1 MTPFYDV
8 LTAQPAF
15 DARQIPNNKYKLAM
29 SAGNSR
35 KYQILNL
42 GGRHFVE
49 TAKEAGL
56 GPTLIDKVLRD
67 VMQMAEKAPEQ
78 ALSMMPDGLATA
90 PHTSVTNAMEV
101 RLRSLE
107 LGLAEI

>member
-1 MTPFYDV
+1 
-8 LTAQPAF
+8 
-15 DARQIPNNKYKLAM
+15 M

-42 GGRHFVE
+42 AGQHFVE
-49 TAKEAGL
+49 IAQKAGL

-67 VMQMAEKAPEQ
+67 VMLMAAKAPEQ
-78 ALSMMPDGLATA
+78 ALSMMPGGLSAAT
-90 PHTSVTNAMEV
+90 HTSIMKAMEV
-101 RLRSLE
+101 RLKSLE

>member
-1 MTPFYDV
+1 
-8 LTAQPAF
+8 
-15 DARQIPNNKYKLAM
+15 M

-49 TAKEAGL
+49 TTKEAGL
-56 GPTLIDKVLRD
+56 GPTLFDKVLRD
-67 VMQMAEKAPEQ
+67 VIQMAAKAPEQ
-78 ALSMMPDGLATA
+78 ALSMMPDGLVTAT
-90 PHTSVTNAMEV
+90 HTSIVNAMEV

>member
-1 MTPFYDV
+1 
-8 LTAQPAF
+8 
-15 DARQIPNNKYKLAM
+15 M

-56 GPTLIDKVLRD
+56 GPTLIDKVFRE

-78 ALSMMPDGLATA
+78 TLSMMPYGLAITT
-90 PHTSVTNAMEV
+90 HKSVKNAMEV